1 MFDRLSHGYA
11 GLANFVIRHSV
22 VMILIY
28 VVLIGSAGWLI
39 ATTPQG
45 FIPAQDRGYVII
57 SVQLPGAASL
67 ARTTEV
73 VREIERIALD
83 TPGIVRVA
91 AFAGFS
97 GATRT
102 QAGNAAALFPVF
114 DEPEARMKKGLSANA
129 ITVELRKRLAAI
141 QGAFIIV
148 IPPPAVPGIGTGGG
162 FTIRVQDRQGR
173 GPELLA
179 AATDELVAAA
189 RKSPLLLGPTVF
201 SPFSANTP
209 QLFVDIDRTKAQ
221 KLGVP
226 IASINDTIQTYFG
239 STYVNDF
246 NLFGRT
252 YHVTAQADFPFRKEP
267 SDLSRLRT
275 RNASGDMVM
284 LGSVVEFKDVSGPD
298 RVARYN
304 LYAASELA
312 GRAGA
317 GHQLDHR
324 AQHHQEARGRHLAE
338 RLHLRMDRSV
348 LPAGHR
354 RQCGPA
360 RVPDLRAVRLSRARR
375 AIWQLDACRS
385 R

>member
-1 MFDRLSHGYA
+1 MA
-11 GLANFVIRHSV
+11 MPALANFVIRHSA

-39 ATTPQG
+39 GTTSQG

-83 TPGIVRVA
+83 TPGIIRVA

-114 DEPEARMKKGLSANA
+114 DEPEARIKKGLSANA
-129 ITVELRKRLAAI
+129 ITAELRKRLAAI

-162 FTIRVQDRQGR
+162 FTIRIQDRQGR

-189 RKSPLLLGPTVF
+189 RKSPSLLAPTVF

-226 IASINDTIQTYFG
+226 IAEHQRHDP
-239 STYVNDF
+239 D
-246 NLFGRT
+246 LFRIDLCQRLQPVRP
-252 YHVTAQADFPFRKEP
+252 H
-267 SDLSRLRT
+267 LSRH
-275 RNASGDMVM
+275 
-284 LGSVVEFKDVSGPD
+284 
-298 RVARYN
+298 
-304 LYAASELA
+304 
-312 GRAGA
+312 RAG
-317 GHQLDHR
+317 
-324 AQHHQEARGRHLAE
+324 
-338 RLHLRMDRSV
+338 
-348 LPAGHR
+348 
-354 RQCGPA
+354 
-360 RVPDLRAVRLSRARR
+360 
-375 AIWQLDACRS
+375 
-385 R
+385 